1 MKITE
6 SQFNKVLDAYK
17 EADTHIEGVDEMR
30 AAIESL
36 GIEVIPDPETITING
51 VEVPAPEHTELAE
64 GTCYY
69 IADTSQENGLDTW
82 VWNDD
87 DESDKDWLQRGLV
100 YLKKKDAKA
109 VVEAM
114 MKPLTKYMEKN
125 RENP

>member
-6 SQFNKVLDAYK
+6 SQFTRMLNAYQYNVVAQVSPDAMRHALKTINVKVMPDS
-17 EADTHIEGVDEMR
+17 EM
-30 AAIESL
+30 
-36 GIEVIPDPETITING
+36 IEVNGITL
-51 VEVPAPEHTELAE
+51 PAPERTEPALGTSYYLA
-64 GTCYY
+64 GTV
-69 IADTSQENGLDTW
+69 IDPSLKLE
-82 VWNDD
+82 WNDD
-87 DESDKDWLQRGLV
+87 DESDKDWLKRGLV